1 MLWSLTRQLENDAGN
16 NHAKTKTYQVY
27 IAVCSFPPFNRVMD
41 KVLQSDTEDISKPL
55 QMETISQRCNILF
68 LPQEKRRT
76 GGDAMYSTYEVSFLI
91 RQGSSEGD
99 LALFG
104 FLKSLKTK
112 KIIQTQKFFVRSLWH
127 NYVTFYKCL
136 QSVQTGYK
144 SHIQYTY
151 KMTKLLLL

>member
-1 MLWSLTRQLENDAGN
+1 MLRSLTRQSVNDAGN

-27 IAVCSFPPFNRVMD
+27 IAICSFPPFNRVMD
-41 KVLQSDTEDISKPL
+41 KVLQSDTEDISNPL
-55 QMETISQRCNILF
+55 QVETISQCCNILF
-68 LPQEKRRT
+68 LPQEKRRP
-76 GGDAMYSTYEVSFLI
+76 GGDAMYSTNDVSFLI
-91 RQGSSEGD
+91 HRVSFEGD

-112 KIIQTQKFFVRSLWH
+112 KIIQTQKFFVCSLWH

-136 QSVQTGYK
+136 WSVQTGYK

-151 KMTKLLLL
+151 KMTKLLLV